1 MLGFFALVALWAA
14 AAEDPSFFISIL
26 SETVIDENGVFR
38 THEES
43 KD

>member
-14 AAEDPSFFISIL
+14 AAEDPSFFIAIL
-26 SETVIDENGVFR
+26 SETVIIGKDACR
-38 THEES
+38 TYEES